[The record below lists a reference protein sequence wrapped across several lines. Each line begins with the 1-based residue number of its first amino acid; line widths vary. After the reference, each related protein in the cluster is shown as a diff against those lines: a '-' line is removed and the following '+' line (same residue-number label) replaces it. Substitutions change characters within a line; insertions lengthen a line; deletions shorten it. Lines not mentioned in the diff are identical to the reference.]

1 MGHQP
6 DGLNINLDVGSTH
19 PQGLAKQVLAQGAH
33 LGIAFDGDGDR
44 VMMVDSQGRL
54 IDGDQLL
61 YIIAKHRQV
70 TGQLQGGVVGTLMT
84 NLALEHQLARDQIAF
99 ARANV
104 GDRYVLEMMLQHGWQ
119 LGGENSGHIL
129 CLDCHS
135 SGDGIIAALQ
145 VLSALKQMNAILDQ
159 LAIPLYPQVL
169 ENVTVQQRRDVKAN
183 APIQQAVKQAEQTL
197 NGQGRVL
204 LRASGTEPK
213 IRVMVEG
220 QDAPLVKRLAVEI
233 AEVVKQQAV

>member
-1 MGHQP
+1 
-6 DGLNINLDVGSTH
+6 
-19 PQGLAKQVLAQGAH
+19 
-33 LGIAFDGDGDR
+33 
-44 VMMVDSQGRL
+44 MVDSQGRL

-145 VLSALKQMNAILDQ
+145 VLSALKQMNATLDQ

-169 ENVTVQQRRDVKAN
+169 ENVTVQQRIDVKAN